1 MTVMKASHSKS
12 LLALCAWLPLLLLAS
27 SLIAFLAAPV
37 VASNGREPII
47 MIPGFASSR
56 LISWKFKDCGAGL
69 NIHIGDRVWLDVAH
83 VLYDS
88 FRENC
93 WVECMKV
100 ETYNQTDPPDCKLRA
115 VSSIEAI
122 SELDP
127 GQFTGPLS
135 AIFRHIIDALVDNYA
150 YDPTTLA
157 AAPYDWRLP
166 PIKLEERDHYFS
178 NLKTTI
184 EEIVAFNKAP
194 AIVIAHSMGN
204 NVFLYFVE
212 WIKDL
217 YPHDWERWFDC
228 HVSTFFAVGA
238 PLLGAAG
245 TVRVALSGQT
255 FGLPISEASVRDFMS
270 TFGSGPWLF
279 PLPDPAPEGF
289 NRTQAGWPHPP
300 VTLSYRSNPKEP
312 RQYQYEDVQNGTF
325 WEELAAADSSFD
337 SQAYMLRK
345 YYAEA
350 EINPIAE
357 PPPRPP
363 VKNIFAIYGVNE
375 KTELAFDYRQMDEGF
390 RLKKMIWED
399 SGGEVYSTTS
409 ILNKKESISRSPSGK
424 SGDGTVTY
432 NSLAWS
438 HTWHV
443 SNVTTTLLPTLVDMS
458 PRLQGLRRMLG
469 LQRIIY
475 GGERYDSFGP
485 IPEGGSEHDRT
496 HTSVLEFERINH
508 RDVIMSP
515 KLIDLLISELANRTD
530 IPYVPWKQSV
540 APAANTQ
547 LSDMEE
553 RLLKSEREREG
564 LEARIR
570 ELEGRIA
577 RENTSKGGQGTALEN
592 GRGEEKERQKTVAV
606 DVGMSGDALPAV
618 GDHLLAT
625 EEQMRDEPLARV
637 EADEREAET
646 EGEGGSAI
654 VTAGETEGETEG
666 EAEGEAEEDGGDAGK
681 LVGSNKERSTLEVE
695 DIRDDDEGTEFRKK
709 KDGGVLPDDP

>member
-1 MTVMKASHSKS
+1 MAKGWGVWSVGV
-12 LLALCAWLPLLLLAS
+12 CAGATLPLLLFACAV
-27 SLIAFLAAPV
+27 AFFATPTA
-37 VASNGREPII
+37 ASNGREPII

-135 AIFRHIIDALVDNYA
+135 AIFRHIIDALVDNYG
-150 YDPTTLA
+150 YDPTSLA

-178 NLKTTI
+178 NLKISI
-184 EEIVAFNKAP
+184 EEIVLFNKRP

-212 WIKDL
+212 WIKSRH
-217 YPHDWERWFDC
+217 PNDWQRWFDC
-228 HVSTFFAVGA
+228 HISTFFAVGA
-238 PLLGAAG
+238 PLLGASG

-255 FGLPISEASVRDFMS
+255 FGLPISEASVREFMS

-279 PLPDPAPEGF
+279 PIPDPVPDVY
-289 NRTQAGWPHPP
+289 NRTLAGWSHPP
-300 VTLSYRSNPKEP
+300 VTISYRTNPKEP
-312 RQYQYEDVQNGTF
+312 RQYQFEDIVNGTF
-325 WEELAAADSSFD
+325 WEELAAADESFS

-345 YYAEA
+345 YYAE
-350 EINPIAE
+350 EELNPIAV

-363 VKNIFAIYGVNE
+363 VQNIYAVYGVNE

-409 ILNKKESISRSPSGK
+409 ILNKKESISRSEAGK

-443 SNVTTTLLPTLVDMS
+443 GNVTTTHLPTLVDMS

-469 LQRIIY
+469 MQRIIY
-475 GGERYDSFGP
+475 GGERFDSFGP
-485 IPEGGSEHDRT
+485 IPEGATEADRT
-496 HTSVLEFERINH
+496 HTAVLEFEKINH
-508 RDVIMSP
+508 RDAIMSP
-515 KLIDLLISELANRTD
+515 KLIELLISELANRTE
-530 IPYVPWKQSV
+530 IPYTPWNAGSDDAGAEREKQK
-540 APAANTQ
+540 
-547 LSDMEE
+547 LEE
-553 RLLKSEREREG
+553 RLAKAEEEKRDLTERLLL
-564 LEARIR
+564 LEAQ
-570 ELEGRIA
+570 LKA
-577 RENTSKGGQGTALEN
+577 QENAAERPEEEEVT
-592 GRGEEKERQKTVAV
+592 RGEEEAHIHKKKSGEKVEEPMIALG
-606 DVGMSGDALPAV
+606 VGSDGSVEYFGDIA
-618 GDHLLAT
+618 GS
-625 EEQMRDEPLARV
+625 E
-637 EADEREAET
+637 
-646 EGEGGSAI
+646 EGEQEE
-654 VTAGETEGETEG
+654 VTENRL
-666 EAEGEAEEDGGDAGK
+666 
-681 LVGSNKERSTLEVE
+681 LVGSNKEGSTLEVE

-709 KDGGVLPDDP
+709 SDGGVLPDEEEEEEM